1 MSFKSDSARRK
12 QQKYKQTFKSW
23 YFLCILLFCFS
34 LFVRAQDS
42 VNEFKRPKIGLVLSG
57 GGAKGL
63 AHIGVLKVLDEAGIK
78 IDYIGGTSMGAIVG
92 GLYAA
97 GYTGKQLDSI
107 FKAADYN
114 AIIQDYTPR
123 NSKNYYE
130 REYNDRY
137 AVSLPFHKFKV
148 SIPLSLSKGLYNYN
162 SITRLTHDLRHER
175 DFKKLPIPFICIATD
190 IETGQEVIL
199 DHGFLAQA
207 IIASGALPTLY
218 SPVIIEGKYLIDGG
232 VLNNFPVEEVI
243 RMGADIIIGVD
254 VQDELK
260 DRDQLT
266 EATKLLV
273 QISNLQMIKKM
284 EDKRILTDIYIKPD
298 IDQFSIVSF
307 DRAPEIIKTGEEAAF
322 SVFEK
327 LKNLSSEY
335 KKPVTVLPK
344 FEKDSLYIRSIRIN
358 GLENYTRS
366 YVISKLRFKPG
377 TKITYEDL
385 VQGIDQLNTTQN
397 FSSLSYT
404 LDKDEDGDCLN
415 LFLSENPTKTYLK
428 FGLHYDGLF
437 KSAALVNLTQKKL
450 LFKNDVFSGDLA
462 LGDNFRY
469 FFDYNVNIGYNLSFG
484 VNAKFIQFNRNVN
497 TNFNEWDVL
506 RDAGTNSINVDYKDI
521 VNQLYFQTLF
531 MQKFSAGFGLE
542 LMHLKIE
549 SKTLQNS
556 TDIFDNG
563 DFMSLFGYLRFDS
576 FDNKFFPRKGWSF
589 NGDAQLFLHSSA
601 IDDILFN
608 HNIFKA
614 DGSYVHSFFPK
625 TALTLKAEGG
635 FTIGEQ
641 SVPILNF
648 LLGGYG
654 YKPFN
659 YFRHFYGYD
668 FVSLTGDSYV
678 MAALNFDVEI
688 FKKNHLNFTANY
700 ANIGNNLFTNEGW
713 FEKPEFS
720 GYAIGYGLESIFGP
734 IELKQSW
741 SPEAKESFTWIS
753 VGFWF

>member
-1 MSFKSDSARRK
+1 MNQQENEQTIHVCFVLVFFVFFFSSFL
-12 QQKYKQTFKSW
+12 Q
-23 YFLCILLFCFS
+23 
-34 LFVRAQDS
+34 AQDS
-42 VNEFKRPKIGLVLSG
+42 IIDYKRPKIGLVLSG

-63 AHIGVLKVLDEAGIK
+63 AHIGVLKVIDEVGIK

-97 GYTGKQLDSI
+97 GYTGIQLDSI

-114 AIIQDYTPR
+114 AIIQDFTPR
-123 NSKNYYE
+123 NSKNFNE

-137 AVSLPFHKFKV
+137 AISLPFHKFKV
-148 SIPLSLSKGLYNYN
+148 SLPVSLSKGLYNYN
-162 SITRLTHDLRHER
+162 SITRLTHKYRHER

-190 IETGQEVIL
+190 IETGEEVIL
-199 DHGFLAQA
+199 DHGFLSQA

-218 SPVIIEGKYLIDGG
+218 SPVIIDGKYLIDGG
-232 VLNNFPVEEVI
+232 VLNNFPIEQVI
-243 RMGADIIIGVD
+243 NMGADIIIGVD

-260 DRDQLT
+260 DRDQLA

-284 EDKRILTDIYIKPD
+284 EDKRVLTDVYIKPA
-298 IDQFSIVSF
+298 INQFSMVSF
-307 DRAPEIIKTGEEAAF
+307 DRTSEIIKTGEEAAF
-322 SVFEK
+322 AEFEK
-327 LKNLSSEY
+327 LKKLSSNY
-335 KKPVTVLPK
+335 KKPLTVLPK
-344 FEKDSLYIRSIRIN
+344 YESDSLYIKSIVVN
-358 GLENYTRS
+358 GLENYTRT

-377 TKITYEDL
+377 TKITYANL
-385 VQGIDQLNTTQN
+385 VRGIDYLNTTQN

-404 LDKDEDGDCLN
+404 LDKEEDGDRLN
-415 LFLSENPTKTYLK
+415 LFLTENTNKTYLK

-437 KSAALVNLTQKKL
+437 KSAALVNLTQKNL

-484 VNAKFIQFNRNVN
+484 LNSKLYQFNKNVN
-497 TNFNEWDVL
+497 TNFTEWDVL
-506 RDAGTNSINVDYKDI
+506 REAGTNSINVDYRNI
-521 VNQLYFQTLF
+521 VNQIYFQTLF

-542 LMHLKIE
+542 LMHLKIDSE
-549 SKTLQNS
+549 TLQNS

-589 NGDAQLFLHSSA
+589 NGDAQSFLYASK
-601 IDDILFN
+601 IDDLLFN

-614 DGSYVHSFFPK
+614 DGAYVHSFFPK
-625 TALTLKAEGG
+625 TAFTIKAEGG
-635 FTIGEQ
+635 FTVGERGI
-641 SVPILNF
+641 PILNF

-668 FVSLTGDSYV
+668 FVSLTGDSYL
-678 MAALNFDVEI
+678 MAALNFDIEI

-700 ANIGNNLFTNEGW
+700 SNIGNNIFTNDGW
-713 FEKPEFS
+713 FKKPEFS
-720 GYAIGYGLESIFGP
+720 GYAIGYGIESIFGP
-734 IELKQSW
+734 IEVKQSW
-741 SPEAKESFTWIS
+741 SPETNDSFTWIS

>member
-1 MSFKSDSARRK
+1 MNQQENEQTIHVCFVLVFFVFFFSSFL
-12 QQKYKQTFKSW
+12 Q
-23 YFLCILLFCFS
+23 
-34 LFVRAQDS
+34 AQDS
-42 VNEFKRPKIGLVLSG
+42 IIDYKRPKIGLVLSG

-63 AHIGVLKVLDEAGIK
+63 AHIGVLKVIDEVGIK

-97 GYTGKQLDSI
+97 GYTGIQLDSI

-114 AIIQDYTPR
+114 AIIQDFTPR
-123 NSKNYYE
+123 NSKNFNE

-137 AVSLPFHKFKV
+137 AISLPFHKFKV
-148 SIPLSLSKGLYNYN
+148 SLPVSLSKGLYNYN
-162 SITRLTHDLRHER
+162 SITRLTHKYRHER

-190 IETGQEVIL
+190 IETGEEVIL
-199 DHGFLAQA
+199 DHGFLSQA

-218 SPVIIEGKYLIDGG
+218 SPVIIDGKYLIDGG
-232 VLNNFPVEEVI
+232 VLNNFPIEQVI
-243 RMGADIIIGVD
+243 NMGADIIIGVD

-260 DRDQLT
+260 DRDQLA

-284 EDKRILTDIYIKPD
+284 EDKRVLTDVYIKPA
-298 IDQFSIVSF
+298 INQFSMVSF
-307 DRAPEIIKTGEEAAF
+307 DRTSEIIKTGEEAAF
-322 SVFEK
+322 AEFEK
-327 LKNLSSEY
+327 LKKLSSNY
-335 KKPVTVLPK
+335 KKPLTVLPK
-344 FEKDSLYIRSIRIN
+344 YESDSLYIKSIVVN
-358 GLENYTRS
+358 GLENYTRT

-377 TKITYEDL
+377 TKITYANL
-385 VQGIDQLNTTQN
+385 VRGIDYLNTTQN

-404 LDKDEDGDCLN
+404 LDKEEDGDRLN
-415 LFLSENPTKTYLK
+415 LFLTENTNKTYLK

-437 KSAALVNLTQKKL
+437 KSAALVNLTQKNL

-484 VNAKFIQFNRNVN
+484 LNSKLYQFNKNVN
-497 TNFNEWDVL
+497 TNFTEWDVL
-506 RDAGTNSINVDYKDI
+506 REAGTNSINVDYRNI
-521 VNQLYFQTLF
+521 VNQIYFQTLF

-542 LMHLKIE
+542 LMHLKIDSE
-549 SKTLQNS
+549 TLQNS

-589 NGDAQLFLHSSA
+589 NGDAQSFLYASK
-601 IDDILFN
+601 IDDLLFN

-614 DGSYVHSFFPK
+614 DGAYVHSFFPK
-625 TALTLKAEGG
+625 TAFTIKAEGG
-635 FTIGEQ
+635 FTVGERGI
-641 SVPILNF
+641 PILNF

-668 FVSLTGDSYV
+668 FVSLTGDSYL
-678 MAALNFDVEI
+678 MAALNFDIEI

-700 ANIGNNLFTNEGW
+700 SNIGNNIFTNDGW
-713 FEKPEFS
+713 FKKPEFS
-720 GYAIGYGLESIFGP
+720 GYAIGYGIESIFGP
-734 IELKQSW
+734 IEVKQSW
-741 SPEAKESFTWIS
+741 SPETNGSFTWIS

>member
-1 MSFKSDSARRK
+1 LSFNRSIIGIKPQEK
-12 QQKYKQTFKSW
+12 ILTFKSW
-23 YFLCILLFCFS
+23 FFLGFLLLYS
-34 LFVRAQDS
+34 STLIRAQDT
-42 VNEFKRPKIGLVLSG
+42 VNEYKRPKIGLVLSG

-63 AHIGVLKVLDEAGIK
+63 AHIGVLKVIDEAGIK
-78 IDYIGGTSMGAIVG
+78 IDYIGGTSMGAIIG

-97 GYTGKQLDSI
+97 GYTGNQLDSI
-107 FKAADYN
+107 FRAADYN
-114 AIIQDYTPR
+114 AIIQDFTPR

-137 AVSLPFHKFKV
+137 AVSLPFNKFKITV
-148 SIPLSLSKGLYNYN
+148 PVSLSKGLYNYN
-162 SITRLTHDLRHER
+162 NITRLIHDSRHQR

-190 IETGQEVIL
+190 IETGEEVVL
-199 DHGFLAQA
+199 DHGFLSQA

-232 VLNNFPVEEVI
+232 VLNNFPVEQVI
-243 RMGADIIIGVD
+243 NMGADIIIGVD
-254 VQDELK
+254 VQDDLK

-284 EDKRILTDIYIKPD
+284 ENKRHLSDIYIKPD
-298 IDQFSIVSF
+298 IANYSVVSF
-307 DRAPEIIKTGEEAAF
+307 DKTSEIIKTGEEAAF
-322 SVFEK
+322 SIYEQ
-327 LKNLSSEY
+327 LKNVSSNY
-335 KKPVTVLPK
+335 KKPVTVFPK
-344 FEKDSLYIRSIRIN
+344 SENDSLSIKSIN
-358 GLENYTRS
+358 INELDNYTKS
-366 YVISKLRFKPG
+366 YVIGKLRFKQN
-377 TKITYEDL
+377 TKITYAEL
-385 VQGIDQLNTTQN
+385 VRGIDYLNTTQN
-397 FSSLSYT
+397 FSTISYSLN
-404 LDKDEDGDCLN
+404 KEGEGDSLN
-415 LFLSENPTKTYLK
+415 LFLTENPTKTFLK

-437 KSAALVNLTQKKL
+437 KSAILANLTQKNL
-450 LFKNDVFSGDLA
+450 FFKNDVFSGDLA

-469 FFDYNVNIGYNLSFG
+469 FFDYNISVGYNLSFG
-484 VNAKFIQFNRNVN
+484 INSKLYQFNRNVS

-506 RDAGTNSINVDYKDI
+506 RESGTNSINIDYRDI

-531 MQKFSAGFGLE
+531 IQKFSAGFGLE

-549 SKTLQNS
+549 SETLQNS

-563 DFMSLFGYLRFDS
+563 DYMSLFGYLKFDS
-576 FDNKFFPRKGWSF
+576 FDNKFFPRKGWSL
-589 NGDAQLFLHSSA
+589 NGDAQFFLYASKFDDLF
-601 IDDILFN
+601 FK

-625 TALTLKAEGG
+625 TAFTLKAEGG
-635 FTIGEQ
+635 FTVGEQ
-641 SVPILNF
+641 GIPILNF

-688 FKKNHLNFTANY
+688 FKKNHLNVTANY
-700 ANIGNNLFTNEGW
+700 SNIGNNIFTNDGW
-713 FEKPEFS
+713 FKKPEFS
-720 GYAIGYGLESIFGP
+720 GYAIGYGIESVFGP
-734 IELKQSW
+734 IEVKQSW
-741 SPEAKESFTWIS
+741 SPETNDSFTWIS

>member
-1 MSFKSDSARRK
+1 MNQQENEQTIHVWFVLVFFVFFFSSFL
-12 QQKYKQTFKSW
+12 Q
-23 YFLCILLFCFS
+23 
-34 LFVRAQDS
+34 AQDS
-42 VNEFKRPKIGLVLSG
+42 LTEYKRPKIGLVLSG

-63 AHIGVLKVLDEAGIK
+63 AHIGVLKVIDEAGIK
-78 IDYIGGTSMGAIVG
+78 IDFIGGTSMGAIVG

-97 GYTGKQLDSI
+97 GYTGIQLDSI

-123 NSKNYYE
+123 NSKNFNE

-137 AVSLPFHKFKV
+137 AISLPFHKFKV
-148 SIPLSLSKGLYNYN
+148 SLPVSLSKGLYNYN
-162 SITRLTHDLRHER
+162 SITRLTHKYRHER

-190 IETGQEVIL
+190 IETGEEVIL
-199 DHGFLAQA
+199 DHGFLSQA

-218 SPVIIEGKYLIDGG
+218 APVIIDGKYLIDGG

-243 RMGADIIIGVD
+243 NMGADIIIGVD

-260 DRDQLT
+260 DRDQLA

-284 EDKRILTDIYIKPD
+284 EDKRGLTDVYIKPA
-298 IDQFSIVSF
+298 INQFSMVSF
-307 DRAPEIIKTGEEAAF
+307 DRTSEIIKTGEEAAF
-322 SVFEK
+322 AEFEK
-327 LKNLSSEY
+327 LKKLSSNY
-335 KKPVTVLPK
+335 KKPLTVLPK
-344 FEKDSLYIRSIRIN
+344 YESDSLYIKSIVVN
-358 GLENYTRS
+358 GLENYTRT

-377 TKITYEDL
+377 TKITYANL
-385 VQGIDQLNTTQN
+385 VRGIDYLNTTQN

-404 LDKDEDGDCLN
+404 LDKEEDGDCLN
-415 LFLSENPTKTYLK
+415 LFLTENTNKTYLK

-437 KSAALVNLTQKKL
+437 KSAALVNLTQKNL

-484 VNAKFIQFNRNVN
+484 LNSKLYQFNRNVN
-497 TNFNEWDVL
+497 TNFTEWDVL
-506 RDAGTNSINVDYKDI
+506 REAGTNSINVDYRNI
-521 VNQLYFQTLF
+521 VNQIYFQTLF

-542 LMHLKIE
+542 LMHIKIE
-549 SKTLQNS
+549 SETLQNS

-589 NGDAQLFLHSSA
+589 NGDAQSFLYASK
-601 IDDILFN
+601 IDDLLFN

-614 DGSYVHSFFPK
+614 DGAYVHSFFPK
-625 TALTLKAEGG
+625 TAFTVKAEGG
-635 FTIGEQ
+635 FTVGERGI
-641 SVPILNF
+641 PILNF

-700 ANIGNNLFTNEGW
+700 SNIGNNIFTNEGW
-713 FEKPEFS
+713 FKKPDFS
-720 GYAIGYGLESIFGP
+720 GYAIGYGIETIFGP

-741 SPEAKESFTWIS
+741 SPETNDSFTWIS